1 MNNKPKH
8 FTILKIVGVCGFI
21 IFITGLVLLISGF
34 DDFDNEW
41 KFMTGM
47 FMMPVGFMSG
57 MSCTILGFGPEIS
70 KLRAKSAKYIQ
81 QENKEVLEDIATTSA
96 EINSDAVTI
105 TAKAVKAGL
114 KDTIFCKYCGEEID
128 EDSQFCK
135 HCGKN
140 LN

>member
-1 MNNKPKH
+1 VNNKPKH
-8 FTILKIVGVCGFI
+8 FIILKIVGVCGFI
-21 IFITGLVLLISGF
+21 ILIAGIVLLISGF

-47 FMMPVGFMSG
+47 FMLPVGFMSG
-57 MSCTILGFGPEIS
+57 ISCTIFGFGPEIS
-70 KLRAKSAKYIQ
+70 KMRAKSAKYIQ

-105 TAKAVKAGL
+105 TTKAVKAGL